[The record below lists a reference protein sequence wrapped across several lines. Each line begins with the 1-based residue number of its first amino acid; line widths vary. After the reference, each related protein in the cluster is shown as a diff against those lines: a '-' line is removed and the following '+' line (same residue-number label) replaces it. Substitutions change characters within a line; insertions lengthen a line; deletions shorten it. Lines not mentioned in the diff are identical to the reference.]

1 MLPGSVL
8 RSCIHAGGKDRSIS
22 STVVGDEVEDEG
34 DDFGEL
40 LWGEQ
45 GGGERIDSS
54 SIAASCNK
62 SFFVSILLV
71 DLVRL
76 CLPEEGGWRGS
87 DEVNDDDGKEGLS
100 PSQQEECVSI
110 T

>member
-8 RSCIHAGGKDRSIS
+8 RSCRHAGGKDRSIS
-22 STVVGDEVEDEG
+22 SAVVRGEVEDDGECN
-34 DDFGEL
+34 GEL
-40 LWGEQ
+40 FWGEP
-45 GGGERIDSS
+45 GGERIDSS
-54 SIAASCNK
+54 SIAASCNR

-87 DEVNDDDGKEGLS
+87 DDDNEDGKEGLS

>member
-8 RSCIHAGGKDRSIS
+8 RSCIHAGGKDRSTS
-22 STVVGDEVEDEG
+22 VVGNEVEDEG

-62 SFFVSILLV
+62 SFFVSMLLV

-76 CLPEEGGWRGS
+76 CLPDEGGWRGS
-87 DEVNDDDGKEGLS
+87 DDDNEDGKEGLS